1 MSRDLFSWP
10 GLHLHDELVISTSF
24 TFNGLQGVFRNWK
37 DVNSVNQQYCEA
49 RDLEYRLQTSDRNNQ
64 PQILGLMRKMVYRQF
79 ALQVIQQLDADPNF
93 EDIEVQQG
101 YRGLSFDV
109 VHKLL
114 GEMPYLV
121 QVRKGKHGLGNT
133 YPERVQGIFNWDDD
147 IPRTFWDQ
155 CYYRQLARK
164 FCVSIFACVSPAD
177 AQDWKASLGG
187 QALPYL
193 WIIPNYNKHSL
204 FTRMAKTASRPAI
217 TRPFISGLCKWSMRD
232 DGRDPHI
239 EGNWLFGRDTYM
251 STYPAKLSE
260 QSGDYQE
267 ATNVESQVISTGVID
282 FRCALPFTE
291 IPELIKDGFEAQM
304 ELPHVDVRVA
314 AHYQIAQKC
323 LEQSLGDPLC
333 DVLLMIVLTFASSTV
348 TPALPMRG
356 SHFVGGPQKDPRFLA
371 VALTTRML
379 WFLHRQDF
387 PWYVDDDA
395 ALGVPGM
402 TKKMGRCMP
411 QIICETS

>member
-1 MSRDLFSWP
+1 MRNT
-10 GLHLHDELVISTSF
+10 GLAWL
-24 TFNGLQGVFRNWK
+24 
-37 DVNSVNQQYCEA
+37 
-49 RDLEYRLQTSDRNNQ
+49 
-64 PQILGLMRKMVYRQF
+64 PMRKMVYRQF
-79 ALQVIQQLDADPNF
+79 ALQVIQQLNADPNL
-93 EDIEVQQG
+93 EDTEVQQG

-109 VHKLL
+109 VHNLL
-114 GEMPYLV
+114 GEFPYLV

-164 FCVSIFACVSPAD
+164 FCTSISACVSPTD
-177 AQDWKASLGG
+177 AQDWKASLGR

-204 FTRMAKTASRPAI
+204 FTRVAKTASRPAI
-217 TRPFISGLCKWSMRD
+217 TRPFISGLREWSMCD
-232 DGRDPHI
+232 DGRDSYI
-239 EGNWLFGRDTYM
+239 EGNWLIGRDTYM

-260 QSGDYQE
+260 QSGAHQE

-282 FRCALPFTE
+282 FRCTIPFTE
-291 IPELIKDGFEAQM
+291 IPELIKEGFEAQR
-304 ELPHVDVRVA
+304 ELPHVDVKVA
-314 AHYQIAQKC
+314 AHYQIAHDC

-348 TPALPMRG
+348 TPTLPMRG
-356 SHFVGGPQKDPRFLA
+356 SHFVGGPRKDPRFLA
-371 VALTTRML
+371 VALATRML

-387 PWYVDDDA
+387 PWYVDDHA
-395 ALGVPGM
+395 ALGVPEM

-411 QIICETS
+411 PISARHQSTII